1 MFLMIDFHYN
11 DLSNSQQLASQ
22 WEAQLKTDMQG
33 YYAANGGA
41 AAPPYSNSTMTNTTD
56 QIILESNDAYGYLN
70 TNNYTGVAVPRVE
83 EDQAYYSIVAL
94 SARQIM
100 GAYVLAIPHKDQ
112 NSTNPLMFQKEIS
125 SDGNVNTLD
134 VMCRYPQTLPMCMFL
149 TATDPAMPFFLYAN
163 PNLLRYNLEP
173 LFQNQEGHSYPN
185 EYSMHDLGSH
195 FPNSTGHVE

>member
-1 MFLMIDFHYN
+1 VDLIRAECDTAVETAFSSYIHSRLCLVPSYAVYPPSGIVSLDPWWSNCYGDMFLMVDLHYN

-22 WEAQLKTDMQG
+22 WEAQLKTDVQG

-70 TNNYTGVAVPRVE
+70 TNNYTGVAVPGVE

-125 SDGNVNTLD
+125 SDGT
-134 VMCRYPQTLPMCMFL
+134 
-149 TATDPAMPFFLYAN
+149 
-163 PNLLRYNLEP
+163 
-173 LFQNQEGHSYPN
+173 
-185 EYSMHDLGSH
+185 
-195 FPNSTGHVE
+195 